1 MIARTTSETGEK
13 NTSSSPSDL
22 LLAKFFRKITSP
34 SHISCK
40 QINSNN
46 IEPTNTPAENGKNFM
61 LHQPGIE
68 PRANAWKAF
77 MLPLHH
83 WCPADVL
90 MVGKMGYKIC
100 HFTMLQDI

>member
-34 SHISCK
+34 SHISSK

-46 IEPTNTPAENGKNFM
+46 IEPTNTPAENGKNFMLHQPAENGKNFM

-83 WCPADVL
+83 WC
-90 MVGKMGYKIC
+90 
-100 HFTMLQDI
+100 